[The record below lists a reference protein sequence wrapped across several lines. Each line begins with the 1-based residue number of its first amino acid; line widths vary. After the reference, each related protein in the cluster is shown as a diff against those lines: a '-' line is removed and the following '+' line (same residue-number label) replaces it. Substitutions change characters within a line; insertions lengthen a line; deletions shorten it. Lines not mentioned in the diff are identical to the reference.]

1 MFKKNESYKQY
12 DLFSV
17 TDSLSDNQRSML
29 ESSIEHSF
37 FINIFSK
44 INESDFDVLYSTK
57 TSRPN
62 VPVNQLVGALILK
75 HLYNWTYQQLFMN
88 LNFNILT
95 RHALGVQN
103 LGGSIFAEA
112 SIFNFQNKVIEYYV
126 QTGHDLLTTVFDSL
140 TAVQLKEFGIKTDIQ
155 RGDSFLLGSNIF
167 DYTRLQLLIEVLLRF
182 FRVLDSED
190 KVKYLE
196 LLSVYTRQT
205 AGQYIYKLEKD
216 DLPKEI
222 QQLADIYHKLYV
234 QLEEKYKDVAVFSI
248 FKRVYNEHFVVL
260 ENKVEVLPTNELHS
274 AILFSPDDDEATY
287 RYKRG
292 VFSKGYNGHISETA
306 NPKNKFNLIT
316 DLAVTPNNVD
326 DAKIF
331 ENRLPHMIEKTP
343 ELSEYHADGKY
354 GSPNLDVLAKNNSIM
369 LIQTAVRGRKS
380 ESKVILEK
388 DGAGEFW
395 VSCSQGQRVK
405 GEITTNTEGAR
416 HGRAVFNDDR
426 CKLCPYQNK
435 CLARPVGGKRK
446 ETKRIW
452 YFNETKILSHQRS
465 QNIYKIPEERRK
477 LRSNVEATIK
487 ELKRGIKNG
496 KSRLRGLIRNS
507 FYLTLTSISV
517 NLTRIHKYGF
527 INVLFGC
534 FDRIMKDLLLTT
546 VQILI
551 AHDPVWIKETPDG
564 SVHRRSKYCF

>member
-12 DLFSV
+12 NLFGV
-17 TDSLSDNQRSML
+17 TDSLSEHQRSML
-29 ESSIEHSF
+29 KTSIEHSF

-44 INESDFDVLYSTK
+44 INEKDFDVLYSIK
-57 TSRPN
+57 KSRPN

-126 QTGHDLLTTVFDSL
+126 QTGHDLLTAVFDSL
-140 TAVQLKEFGIKTDIQ
+140 TTAQLKEFGIKTDIQ

-182 FRVLDSED
+182 FKILDVQD
-190 KVKYLE
+190 KEKYLE
-196 LLSVYTRQT
+196 MLSVYTRQT
-205 AGQYIYKLEKD
+205 AGQYIYKLEKSE
-216 DLPKEI
+216 LPKEI
-222 QQLADIYHKLYV
+222 QQLADIYHTLYV
-234 QLEEKYKDVAVFSI
+234 QLEEKYQDVAVFSI
-248 FKRVYNEHFVVL
+248 FQRVYNEHFVVI
-260 ENKVEVLPTNELHS
+260 ENKVEVLSAKELNS
-274 AILFSPDDDEATY
+274 GILFSPDDEEATY

-316 DLAVTPNNVD
+316 DVTVTPNNED
-326 DAKIF
+326 DAKIL
-331 ENRLPHMIEKTP
+331 ENRLPYMIEKTP

-354 GSPNLDVLAKNNSIM
+354 GSPNLDVITKNNSIM

-388 DGAGEFW
+388 DEAGDFW
-395 VSCSQGQRVK
+395 VNCSQGQKVR
-405 GEITTNTEGAR
+405 GEITTYTEGAR
-416 HGRAVFNDDR
+416 RGRAVFDNDR
-426 CKLCPYQNK
+426 CKLCPYKNK
-435 CLARPVGGKRK
+435 CLARPVGGKRTG
-446 ETKRIW
+446 ERRIW

-465 QNIYKIPEERRK
+465 HNIYKIPEERRK

-487 ELKRGIKNG
+487 ELKRGVKNG

-517 NLTRIHKYGF
+517 NLTRIHKHGG
-527 INVLFGC
+527 INGLFDFFGK
-534 FDRIMKDLLLTT
+534 IMKELLTIT
-546 VQILI
+546 VPILLV
-551 AHDPVWIKETPDG
+551 HDPLVIKKTPEPI
-564 SVHRRSKYCF
+564 SN

>member
-12 DLFSV
+12 DLFGV
-17 TDSLSDNQRSML
+17 NDSLSNNQRLML
-29 ESSIEHSF
+29 KSSIEHSF

-44 INESDFDVLYSTK
+44 INEKDFDVLYSTK
-57 TSRPN
+57 KSRPN

-103 LGGSIFAEA
+103 LGGCIFAEA

-126 QTGHDLLTTVFDSL
+126 QSGHDLLTAVFDNL
-140 TAVQLKEFGIKTDIQ
+140 TAAQLKEFGIKTDIQ

-182 FRVLDSED
+182 FRVLDDED
-190 KVKYLE
+190 KEKYLE

-205 AGQYIYKLEKD
+205 AGQYIYKLEKN

-222 QQLADIYHKLYV
+222 QQLAHIYHKLYV
-234 QLEEKYKDVAVFSI
+234 HLEEKYKDVAVFSI
-248 FKRVYNEHFVVL
+248 FKRVYSEHFVVI
-260 ENKVEVLPTNELHS
+260 ENRVEVLPTKELHS
-274 AILFSPDDDEATY
+274 GILFSPDDAEATY

-292 VFSKGYNGHISETA
+292 FFSKGYNGHISETA
-306 NPKNKFNLIT
+306 NPENQFNLIT
-316 DLAVTPNNVD
+316 DLTVTPNNED
-326 DAKIF
+326 DAKIL
-331 ENRLPHMIEKTP
+331 ENRLPYMVEKTP
-343 ELSEYHADGKY
+343 DLSEYHADGKY
-354 GSPNLDVLAKNNSIM
+354 GSPKLDIIAKDNSIM
-369 LIQTAVRGRKS
+369 LVQTAVRGRKS

-388 DGAGEFW
+388 DESGDFW

-405 GEITTNTEGAR
+405 GEITTNTEGDR
-416 HGRAVFNDDR
+416 HGRAVFYEDK

-446 ETKRIW
+446 EKKRIW
-452 YFNETKILSHQRS
+452 YFNEIKIMSHQRS

-487 ELKRGIKNG
+487 EVKRGIKNG

-527 INVLFGC
+527 INELFCC
-534 FDRIMKDLLLTT
+534 FYQLMQDLIPRTMP
-546 VQILI
+546 ILI
-551 AHDPVWIKETPDG
+551 VHDPVWIKGTTDG
-564 SVHRRSKYCF
+564 GVYRRSKCCF